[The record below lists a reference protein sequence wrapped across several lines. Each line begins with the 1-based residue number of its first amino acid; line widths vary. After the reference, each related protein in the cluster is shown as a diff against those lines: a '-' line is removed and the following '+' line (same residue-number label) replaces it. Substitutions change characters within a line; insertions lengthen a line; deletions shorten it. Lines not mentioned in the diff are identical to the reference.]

1 MNLFNLLEGENAQTT
16 TTTNPWTSNLPLIIV
31 LAVIVVLF
39 IAYTF
44 YSNKKRSKQMEEE
57 RKKRDAIQPGYKIT
71 TIGGIVGTVVEID
84 HEANTFV
91 IETGTGENRS
101 TIKFDK
107 QAIYTFEAPIS
118 ESENTATDDVFG
130 NAGNNE
136 ENNSPAE
143 ETAPETETSE
153 TEKTDGT
160 EGATENKE

>member
-1 MNLFNLLEGENAQTT
+1 MKLFNLLEGEAAQA
-16 TTTNPWTSNLPLIIV
+16 NPWTSNLPLIII

-57 RKKRDAIQPGYKIT
+57 RQKRDSIQPGYKIT

-91 IETGTGENRS
+91 IETGTGENKS

-107 QAIYTFEAPIS
+107 QAIYTFEAPVN
-118 ESENTATDDVFG
+118 ESENAVVDDVFG
-130 NAGNNE
+130 NAETQETTEEKPVESENE
-136 ENNSPAE
+136 EEKPAE
-143 ETAPETETSE
+143 D
-153 TEKTDGT
+153 KTDG
-160 EGATENKE
+160 E